1 MNSFGVALA
10 LIGGALSALFACVG
24 SAIGVGRTGQAAA
37 GVISENPSM
46 FTKVLILQ
54 LLPGTQGIYGF
65 LAAIMVMIRI
75 GMLGG
80 TPVELTVDKGFEFFL
95 ACMPIAIVGLLS
107 AIYQGKVA
115 VSAIHMTAK
124 QPDASARGITM
135 TALVE
140 TYAILA
146 LLVSILLILVGIKL

>member
-1 MNSFGVALA
+1 MNCIALLPLPNTEA
-10 LIGGALSALFACVG
+10 AFFFAC
-24 SAIGVGRTGQAAA
+24 
-37 GVISENPSM
+37 
-46 FTKVLILQ
+46 
-54 LLPGTQGIYGF
+54 LP
-65 LAAIMVMIRI
+65 V
-75 GMLGG
+75 
-80 TPVELTVDKGFEFFL
+80 
-95 ACMPIAIVGLLS
+95 AIVGLLS

-146 LLVSILLILVGIKL
+146 LLISVLLILIGIKL